1 MNLSEIY
8 NKIVLNEQ
16 NRKEKA
22 AKYKSEWKPRRC
34 EDYILPAFNIP
45 ESRSKKSQRKKLS
58 KVLAFVMRERNI
70 RASEGCTIM
79 PIPTTN
85 KSMLAIAGSPANV
98 TNLIKFMCEIGL
110 ISPESEKYRFGC
122 KNDKLNYAKTYRY
135 YYDNEVKL
143 LEYCKQEGIEAFQT
157 KNRGRRKKIVIPG
170 DFGISVKDVYVSSR
184 LNLVKPKN
192 LSRAEFENCL
202 SELLHQRY
210 PDLKKYQ
217 EIADEINEKYYADYP
232 EFKVRFELNFTWDKE
247 KNAVQGIRLRATNS
261 SVSASNSEEHGENFH
276 RLIKKELLEKHGL
289 NLSKDV
295 KSSVPRI
302 TLSLNQH
309 YWEKE
314 STDIYER
321 IYQEYILSE
330 VCPTN
335 GTIVQKFAELREAI
349 KKLHM
354 RGYFDTEGNIRKHT
368 RNAMG
373 HHVVEDKDE
382 IDAIMKAYQKA
393 IIRAEG
399 GKLYGTE
406 IFLHESCI
414 YLDVLKELLDNG
426 FSCWECYDAFYARK
440 EGVTQEEFEEYV
452 EALVEEKANA
462 YIRRYDEIMASQRFS
477 EISVT

>member
-1 MNLSEIY
+1 MATLLSIY
-8 NKIVLNEQ
+8 NKIIQNEQ
-16 NRKEKA
+16 SRKEKA
-22 AKYKSEWKPRRC
+22 DKRESEWRPKRC
-34 EDYILPAFNIP
+34 EDYTLPPFNIP
-45 ESRSKKSQRKKLS
+45 ENRSKKSQRKKLS

-85 KSMLAIAGSPANV
+85 KNMLAIAGSPANAS
-98 TNLIKFMCEIGL
+98 NLIKFMREIGL

-122 KNDKLNYAKTYRY
+122 RNDKKNYSKTYRY

-143 LEYCKQEGIEAFQT
+143 LAYCKQEGIEAFQT
-157 KNRGRRKKIVIPG
+157 KNRGGRKEITIPE
-170 DFGISVKDVYVSSR
+170 DFAVSVKDVFVSPR
-184 LNLVKPKN
+184 LNLVKPEN

-217 EIADEINEKYYADYP
+217 EMADEINEKHYAAYP

-276 RLIKKELLEKHGL
+276 RLIKKDLLEKHGL

-335 GTIVQKFAELREAI
+335 GTIVQKFAERKGTVKMCWLR
-349 KKLHM
+349 K
-354 RGYFDTEGNIRKHT
+354 R
-368 RNAMG
+368 
-373 HHVVEDKDE
+373 
-382 IDAIMKAYQKA
+382 Q
-393 IIRAEG
+393 
-399 GKLYGTE
+399 
-406 IFLHESCI
+406 
-414 YLDVLKELLDNG
+414 
-426 FSCWECYDAFYARK
+426 
-440 EGVTQEEFEEYV
+440 
-452 EALVEEKANA
+452 
-462 YIRRYDEIMASQRFS
+462 
-477 EISVT
+477 

>member
-1 MNLSEIY
+1 MDLREIY

-22 AKYKSEWKPRRC
+22 AKCKSEWRPRRC

-157 KNRGRRKKIVIPG
+157 KNRGRRKKITIPD

-192 LSRAEFENCL
+192 LSHAEFENCL

-217 EIADEINEKYYADYP
+217 EMADEINEKHYADYP

-321 IYQEYILSE
+321 IYQEYILTE

-354 RGYFDTEGNIRKHT
+354 RGYFDTEESIRNHT

-373 HHVVEDKDE
+373 HHAVEDKDE
-382 IDAIMKAYQKA
+382 IDAIMEAYQRAVIK
-393 IIRAEG
+393 AEG

-426 FSCWECYDAFYARK
+426 YFCWECYDAFYVRK
-440 EGVTQEEFEEYV
+440 EGVTQEEFEKYV

-462 YIRRYDEIMASQRFS
+462 YIKRYDEIMASQRFS
-477 EISVT
+477 EIS

>member
-22 AKYKSEWKPRRC
+22 AKYKSEWRPRRC

-85 KSMLAIAGSPANV
+85 KNMLAIAGTPANV

-143 LEYCKQEGIEAFQT
+143 LEYCKQEGIEVFQT
-157 KNRGRRKKIVIPG
+157 KNRGRRKKIVIPD
-170 DFGISVKDVYVSSR
+170 DFGISVKDIYVSSR
-184 LNLVKPKN
+184 LNLVKPKK

-217 EIADEINEKYYADYP
+217 EIADEINEKHYADYP

-261 SVSASNSEEHGENFH
+261 SVSASNTEEHGENFH

-335 GTIVQKFAELREAI
+335 GTIVKKFAELREAI

-354 RGYFDTEGNIRKHT
+354 RGYFDTEESIRNHT

-382 IDAIMKAYQKA
+382 IDAIMQAYQKA
-393 IIRAEG
+393 IIKAEG

-414 YLDVLKELLDNG
+414 YLDVLKELLVNG
-426 FSCWECYDAFYARK
+426 FFCWECYDAFYARK
-440 EGVTQEEFEEYV
+440 EGVTQEEFEKYV

-462 YIRRYDEIMASQRFS
+462 YIKRYDEIMASQRFA